1 MNSVDSIKL
10 SAYIMNTVAKIQ
22 SEPINK
28 DFDSLELNDEQ
39 SELFFLFSKKIVQ
52 NGGIDQKQDLT
63 ERGFFIN
70 EILKSLTNHQK
81 AILKRYKEGEIGAL
95 FISNLLN
102 SQGNKV
108 NEPIPN
114 ELPLEKSL
122 ITTDIV
128 QHIGARS
135 SLLLELI
142 DQKTFAYDVE
152 NYGKAIRLVAN
163 FKKSD
168 KPCSHSGV
176 SLSAHTETP
185 YFCSKKHTN
194 GHSPAPSSLI
204 LSAVWNPLDEP
215 TNIIPMYKIIDDIQP
230 DLLDQLKSNY
240 YDFIR
245 SDSFNEGEGSGGKN
259 ISILEEYIDGTYML
273 KFNFLRFKT
282 SENAPILA
290 TKAIEVLKEKI
301 MEFNP
306 IKFSLSSTNTLI
318 INNFKSMHCRDFI
331 QDNRRLLVRIFGY
344 ENNIDPIVIS
354 NNPYIVKG

>member
-1 MNSVDSIKL
+1 
-10 SAYIMNTVAKIQ
+10 MNTIAKIQ
-22 SEPINK
+22 TEIINN
-28 DFDSLELNDEQ
+28 DFDSLEFSDAQ
-39 SELFFLFSKKIVQ
+39 SELLFLFSKKIAQ
-52 NGGIDQKQDLT
+52 DGGIDQKQDLT

-70 EILKSLTNHQK
+70 EILKSLTSHQQ
-81 AILKRYKEGEIGAL
+81 AILKRYKEGKIGAL

-102 SQGNKV
+102 SKGNKD

-122 ITTDIV
+122 ITTDTV
-128 QHIGARS
+128 QYISARS

-142 DQKTFAYDVE
+142 DQKTFAYDIE
-152 NYGKAIRLVAN
+152 NHGKAIRLVAN
-163 FKKSD
+163 FKKSN

-215 TNIIPMYKIIDDIQP
+215 TNIIPMYKIIEDMQP

-259 ISILEEYIDGTYML
+259 VSILEEYIDGTYML

-290 TKAIEVLKEKI
+290 NKAIEELKEKI
-301 MEFNP
+301 MKFNP
-306 IKFSLSSTNTLI
+306 LKFPLSSTNTLI
-318 INNFKSMHCRDFI
+318 INNFKTMHCRDVI